1 MQFYMSPYVRNRSTL
16 CELRRYFLK
25 KGIIGVRGELRVQK
39 RDFRNFHVEER
50 MKNTQTFCK
59 VGLRL
64 LLCPLGS
71 NVVIRTACCT
81 VGVAMP
87 VYTTF
92 KAIESKDQDAQH
104 RCLLYWAAYG
114 SFSLVEVF
122 TDKLIS
128 WCPMYYH
135 LKFAFLVWLQLPTTS
150 GAKQIYAN
158 HLRPFLSRHQARVDQ
173 VLGFAY
179 CEVIK
184 LVSSYQAEIQFVRS
198 MVVKITG
205 SADQMLRGNAESDN
219 RSPQHSS
226 PEDPA
231 SDAETDQNHNH

>member
-1 MQFYMSPYVRNRSTL
+1 MALLASNIT
-16 CELRRYFLK
+16 
-25 KGIIGVRGELRVQK
+25 GE
-39 RDFRNFHVEER
+39 
-50 MKNTQTFCK
+50 

-71 NVVIRTACCT
+71 NVVTRTACCT
-81 VGVAMP
+81 VGIALP
-87 VYTTF
+87 VYSTF
-92 KAIESKDQDAQH
+92 KAIESKDENAQH

-135 LKFAFLVWLQLPTTS
+135 LKFAFLVWLQLPSTS
-150 GAKQIYAN
+150 GAKQLYAN
-158 HLRPFLSRHQARVDQ
+158 HLRPFLLRHQARVDQ

-184 LVSSYQAEIQFVRS
+184 FVSSYQAEIQFVRS
-198 MVVKITG
+198 MVVKISG
-205 SADQMLRGNAESDN
+205 SADKMLRGDAESD
-219 RSPQHSS
+219 RSQQHSS
-226 PEDPA
+226 TEDPA
-231 SDAETDQNHNH
+231 VLSDAEPDH

>member
-1 MQFYMSPYVRNRSTL
+1 MDLLGSNITS
-16 CELRRYFLK
+16 E
-25 KGIIGVRGELRVQK
+25 
-39 RDFRNFHVEER
+39 
-50 MKNTQTFCK
+50 

-71 NVVIRTACCT
+71 NVVIRTACCS
-81 VGVAMP
+81 VGVALP
-87 VYTTF
+87 VYSTF
-92 KAIESKDQDAQH
+92 KAIESKDQSAQQ

-135 LKFAFLVWLQLPTTS
+135 LKFAFLVWLQLPSTS
-150 GAKQIYAN
+150 GAKQLYAN
-158 HLRPFLSRHQARVDQ
+158 HLRPFLLRHQARVDQ
-173 VLGFAY
+173 VLGFTY

-184 LVSSYQAEIQFVRS
+184 LVNSYQAELKLVKS

-205 SADQMLRGNAESDN
+205 SAEKLLRGTDESD
-219 RSPQHSS
+219 RSQQHSS
-226 PEDPA
+226 AEDPA
-231 SDAETDQNHNH
+231 VPSDTEPDQDHNH

>member
-1 MQFYMSPYVRNRSTL
+1 MALLGSNITS
-16 CELRRYFLK
+16 E
-25 KGIIGVRGELRVQK
+25 
-39 RDFRNFHVEER
+39 
-50 MKNTQTFCK
+50 

-81 VGVAMP
+81 VGIALP
-87 VYTTF
+87 VYSTF
-92 KAIESKDQDAQH
+92 KAIESKDQNAQH

-114 SFSLVEVF
+114 SFSLIEVF

-135 LKFAFLVWLQLPTTS
+135 LKFAFLVWLQLPSTS
-150 GAKQIYAN
+150 GAKQIYSN
-158 HLRPFLSRHQARVDQ
+158 HLRPFLLRHQVRVDQ
-173 VLGFAY
+173 VLGLAY

-184 LVSSYQAEIQFVRS
+184 LVSSYQAEIQFVKS

-205 SADQMLRGNAESDN
+205 SADQMLRGAAESD
-219 RSPQHSS
+219 RSQQHSS
-226 PEDPA
+226 AEDPA
-231 SDAETDQNHNH
+231 VPSDAEPDQNNH